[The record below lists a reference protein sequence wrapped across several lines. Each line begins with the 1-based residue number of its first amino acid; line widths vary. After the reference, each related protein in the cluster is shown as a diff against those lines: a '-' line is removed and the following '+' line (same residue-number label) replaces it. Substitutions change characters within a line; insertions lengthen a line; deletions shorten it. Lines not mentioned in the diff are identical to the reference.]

1 MSLPSELNF
10 ARRRRLPVIQG
21 AEAAE
26 CGLAC
31 IAMVARYHG
40 HDVDLNGL
48 RQRFTLSMSGATLR
62 SIMGFADSLGLAPR
76 ALRVEL
82 SSLDK
87 VRLPAILHW
96 DLNHFVVLKSVSKG
110 KAVIH
115 DPAMGARTYFLDD
128 LSKHFTGVALELTP
142 SNTFEK
148 LTARAPIKLNSLWSR
163 MIGFWP
169 AFFQILGLS
178 LALQVAVFA
187 APFQMQLVVDEAVFR
202 ADRDLLTVLAIGFG
216 ALVIVQATIE
226 ALRAWALQ
234 LFGQMLSFQMVGNL
248 VRHMMRLPSDWY
260 EKRHVGDILSRI
272 GSASAIQDVLTRG
285 VIAALIDGLMA
296 IIAIVILL
304 LYSPLLTAVVVGA
317 VAINLGLASILFP
330 AMRARTEEQII
341 ETAREQSHI
350 METVRAATT
359 IKIMGREAERE
370 SAWRNLYANAINA
383 AVSVGKFQVSLSFTQ
398 ALVTGLQTVIV
409 IYLGARAIL
418 NSDGFSVGML
428 FAFLSFR
435 QTFTD
440 RANALI
446 NQAIQFRF
454 LGLHLDRLADI
465 VAADAETP
473 SSFAAPRLS
482 ISGGMRLDCVDF
494 RYGAADRL
502 ILQGLKLDVHAG
514 EFLAITG
521 ASGGGK
527 STLLKL
533 MLGLR
538 APTGGTI
545 ALDGQTATPEL
556 WRAWREQVG
565 VVAQD
570 DRLLSGTIADNIAFF
585 DPDLD
590 MDRVQQVA
598 HAAQVHDD
606 IVRMP
611 MQYLS
616 LVGDMGSSLSG
627 GQKQRVLLARALYR
641 RPRIL
646 ILDEGTANLDVETEE
661 VVADLIAQLPITRI
675 VVAHRPALLERAD
688 RVVEVTTEGL
698 KTLKDRRAGPMA
710 HSETAGKAASASND
724 VRKNVVV

>member
-1 MSLPSELNF
+1 MAAGSPVCGGPPRMKMPSELNF
-10 ARRRRLPVIQG
+10 SRRRRLPVIQG

-31 IAMVARYHG
+31 MAMVARYHG

-62 SIMGFADSLGLAPR
+62 SIMGFADSLGFAPR
-76 ALRVEL
+76 ALKVEL
-82 SSLDK
+82 SALEK

-96 DLNHFVVLKSVSKG
+96 DLNHFVVLKSVSNG

-115 DPAMGARTYFLDD
+115 DPALGARTYTLAD
-128 LSKHFTGVALELTP
+128 LSNHFTGVALELTP
-142 SNTFEK
+142 SDTFEK
-148 LTARAPIKLNSLWSR
+148 VTARAPIKLTSLWSR
-163 MIGFWP
+163 MVGFWP

-187 APFQMQLVVDEAVFR
+187 MPFQMQLVVDEAIFR

-216 ALVIVQATIE
+216 ALVVVQAAIE

-234 LFGQMLSFQMVGNL
+234 VFGQMLSFQMVGNL
-248 VRHMMRLPSDWY
+248 VRHLMRLPSDWF
-260 EKRHVGDILSRI
+260 EKRHVGDIISRI
-272 GSASAIQDVLTRG
+272 GSAGAIQDVLTRG
-285 VIAALIDGLMA
+285 VIAAIIDGLMA
-296 IIAIVILL
+296 IVAIIILL
-304 LYSPLLTAVVVGA
+304 LYSPILTAVVVGA
-317 VAINLGLASILFP
+317 VAVNLALAFALFP
-330 AMRARTEEQII
+330 ALRARTEEQII

-359 IKIMGREAERE
+359 IKVMGREAERE
-370 SAWRNLYANAINA
+370 SSWRNLYANAVNA
-383 AVSVGKFQVSLSFTQ
+383 AVSVGKFQISLGFTQ

-409 IYLGARAIL
+409 IYLGARTIL
-418 NSDGFSVGML
+418 AGDGFSVGML

-446 NQAIQFRF
+446 NQAIQFKF

-465 VAADAETP
+465 VTAEVETSAA
-473 SSFAAPRLS
+473 AAPPRLEVRGAMTLRD
-482 ISGGMRLDCVDF
+482 IDF
-494 RYGAADRL
+494 RYGVADRA
-502 ILQGLKLDVHAG
+502 ILEGLNLEVRPG

-521 ASGGGK
+521 SSGGGK
-527 STLLKL
+527 TTLLKL

-538 APTGGTI
+538 TPTAGAVT
-545 ALDGQTATPEL
+545 LDGQTATPDL

-590 MDRVQQVA
+590 MVRVQQA
-598 HAAQVHDD
+598 AMAAQVHAD
-606 IVRMP
+606 IARMP

-616 LVGDMGSSLSG
+616 LVGDMGSTLSG

-641 RPRIL
+641 QPRIL
-646 ILDEGTANLDVETEE
+646 ILDEGTANLDVQTEE
-661 VVADLIAQLPITRI
+661 VIADLIAQLPITRI
-675 VVAHRPALLERAD
+675 VVAHRPALLRRAD
-688 RVVEVTTEGL
+688 RVLVVEGG
-698 KTLKDRRAGPMA
+698 TLSPAVMEQP
-710 HSETAGKAASASND
+710 KAEPEAALA
-724 VRKNVVV
+724 

>member
-1 MSLPSELNF
+1 MNPLSELNF
-10 ARRRRLPVIQG
+10 SRRRRLPVIQG
-21 AEAAE
+21 AEASE

-31 IAMVARYHG
+31 MAMIARYHG

-48 RQRFTLSMSGATLR
+48 RQRFSLSMSGATLR
-62 SIMGFADSLGLAPR
+62 SIMSLADSLGFAPR

-82 SSLDK
+82 TALGK

-96 DLNHFVVLKSVSKG
+96 DLNHFVVLKTVGGG
-110 KAVIH
+110 KAVVH
-115 DPAMGARTYFLDD
+115 DPALGARTYSLDEF
-128 LSKHFTGVALELTP
+128 SKHFTGVALELTP
-142 SNTFEK
+142 TSQFEK
-148 LTARAPIKLNSLWSR
+148 ITARAPIKLTSLWSR

-187 APFQMQLVVDEAVFR
+187 MPFQMQLVVDEAIFR
-202 ADRDLLTVLAIGFG
+202 SDRDLLTVLALGFG
-216 ALVIVQATIE
+216 ALVIVQAVIE

-234 LFGQMLSFQMVGNL
+234 VFGQMLSFQMVGNL
-248 VRHMMRLPSDWY
+248 VRHMIRLPSDWF
-260 EKRHVGDILSRI
+260 EKRHVGDIMSRI
-272 GSASAIQDVLTRG
+272 GSATAIQDVLTRG
-285 VIAALIDGLMA
+285 VIAVLIDGLMA
-296 IIAIVILL
+296 VVAIIILL
-304 LYSPLLTAVVVGA
+304 LYSPILTAVVVGA
-317 VAINLGLASILFP
+317 VALNLGLAFALFP

-341 ETAREQSHI
+341 ESAREQSHV

-370 SAWRNLYANAINA
+370 SSWRNLYANAINA
-383 AVSVGKFQVSLSFTQ
+383 AISVGKFQISLSFTQ
-398 ALVTGLQTVIV
+398 TLVTGLQAVIV
-409 IYLGARAIL
+409 IYLGARTIL
-418 NSDGFSVGML
+418 AGDGFSVGML

-440 RANALI
+440 RATALI
-446 NQAIQFRF
+446 NQFIQFKF
-454 LGLHLDRLADI
+454 LNLHLERLADI
-465 VAADAETP
+465 VTAETDA
-473 SSFAAPRLS
+473 SDGAAPPRLEVR
-482 ISGGMRLDCVDF
+482 GAMTLKDVAF

-502 ILQGLKLDVHAG
+502 VLEGLDLDVQPG

-527 STLLKL
+527 TTLLKL

-538 APTGGTI
+538 SPTSGAIT
-545 ALDGQTATPEL
+545 LDGQPATPEL

-570 DRLLSGTIADNIAFF
+570 DRLLSGSIADNIAFF

-590 MDRVQQVA
+590 MLRVQQA
-598 HAAQVHDD
+598 AMAAQVHED
-606 IVRMP
+606 ITRMP

-616 LVGDMGSSLSG
+616 LVGDMGSTLSG

-646 ILDEGTANLDVETEE
+646 VLDEGTANLDVATED
-661 VVADLIAQLPITRI
+661 VIADLIVQLPITRI
-675 VVAHRPALLERAD
+675 VVAHRPALLQRAD
-688 RVVEVTTEGL
+688 RVLAVTQGRLTESAAEPGSDCTEAREV
-698 KTLKDRRAGPMA
+698 A
-710 HSETAGKAASASND
+710 
-724 VRKNVVV
+724 V

>member
-1 MSLPSELNF
+1 MVAGPPLRRRTPLMNIPSELNF

-31 IAMVARYHG
+31 MAMVARYHG

-62 SIMGFADSLGLAPR
+62 SIMGFADSLGFAPR
-76 ALRVEL
+76 ALKVEL
-82 SSLDK
+82 SALSK

-96 DLNHFVVLKSVSKG
+96 DLNHFVVLKSVSGG

-115 DPAMGARTYFLDD
+115 DPALGARTYSLDD
-128 LSKHFTGVALELTP
+128 LSNHFTGVALELTP
-142 SNTFEK
+142 SDTFEK
-148 LTARAPIKLNSLWSR
+148 VTARAPIKLSSLWSR
-163 MIGFWP
+163 MVGFWP

-187 APFQMQLVVDEAVFR
+187 LPFQMQLVVDEAIFR

-216 ALVIVQATIE
+216 ALVIVQSVIE

-234 LFGQMLSFQMVGNL
+234 IFGQMLSFQMVGNL
-248 VRHMMRLPSDWY
+248 VRHMIRLPSDWF
-260 EKRHVGDILSRI
+260 EKRHVGDIISRI

-285 VIAALIDGLMA
+285 VIAAIIDGLMA
-296 IIAIVILL
+296 VVAIIILL
-304 LYSPLLTAVVVGA
+304 LYSPTLTAVVVGA
-317 VAINLGLASILFP
+317 VAINLILAFALFP
-330 AMRARTEEQII
+330 AMKARTEEQII
-341 ETAREQSHI
+341 ESAREQSHI

-359 IKIMGREAERE
+359 IKVMGREAERE
-370 SAWRNLYANAINA
+370 SSWRNLYANAINA
-383 AVSVGKFQVSLSFTQ
+383 DVSVGKFQISLGFTQ
-398 ALVTGLQTVIV
+398 GLITGLQTVIV
-409 IYLGARAIL
+409 IYLGARTIL
-418 NSDGFSVGML
+418 AGDGFSVGML

-454 LGLHLDRLADI
+454 LNLHLDRLADI
-465 VAADAETP
+465 VTAEIETSP
-473 SSFAAPRLS
+473 AAAPP
-482 ISGGMRLDCVDF
+482 RLDVRGAMELRDIDF
-494 RYGAADRL
+494 RYGAADRTVL
-502 ILQGLKLDVHAG
+502 EGLNLTVQPG

-527 STLLKL
+527 TTLLKL

-538 APTGGTI
+538 HPTAGTI
-545 ALDGQTATPEL
+545 TLDGQTATPDL

-590 MDRVQQVA
+590 MVRVQQA
-598 HAAQVHDD
+598 AYAAQVHED

-616 LVGDMGSSLSG
+616 LVGDMGSTLSG

-641 RPRIL
+641 QPRIL
-646 ILDEGTANLDVETEE
+646 ILDEGTANLDVKTEE
-661 VVADLIAQLPITRI
+661 VIADLIAQLPITRI
-675 VVAHRPALLERAD
+675 VVAHRPALLQRAD
-688 RVVEVTTEGL
+688 RVLVVESG
-698 KTLKDRRAGPMA
+698 TL
-710 HSETAGKAASASND
+710 STAKVERPIAEREVAQA
-724 VRKNVVV
+724 

>member
-1 MSLPSELNF
+1 MKIPSELNF
-10 ARRRRLPVIQG
+10 ARRRRLPVIQA

-31 IAMVARYHG
+31 MAMVARFHG

-48 RQRFTLSMSGATLR
+48 RQRFTLSLSGATLR
-62 SIMGFADSLGLAPR
+62 SIMGFADSLGFAPR
-76 ALRVEL
+76 ALKVEL
-82 SSLDK
+82 SSLNK

-96 DLNHFVVLKSVSKG
+96 DMNHFVVLKSVSRT
-110 KAVIH
+110 KAVVH
-115 DPAMGARTYFLDD
+115 DPALGVRTYAIAD
-128 LSKHFTGVALELTP
+128 LSNHFTGVVLELTP
-142 SNTFEK
+142 SATFEK
-148 LTARAPIKLNSLWSR
+148 VTARAPIKLTSLWSR

-178 LALQVAVFA
+178 LALQVAAFA
-187 APFQMQLVVDEAVFR
+187 MPFQMQLVVDEGIMR
-202 ADRDLLTVLAIGFG
+202 SDRDLLTVLAIGFG
-216 ALVIVQATIE
+216 ALVVVQATIE

-234 LFGQMLSFQMVGNL
+234 VFGQMLSFQMVGNL
-248 VRHMMRLPSDWY
+248 VRHMIRLPSEWF

-272 GSASAIQDVLTRG
+272 SSASAIQEVLTRG

-296 IIAIVILL
+296 VVAIVILL
-304 LYSPLLTAVVVGA
+304 LYSPTLTAIVVGA
-317 VAINLGLASILFP
+317 VAINLGLAFAMFP

-341 ETAREQSHI
+341 ESAREQSHI

-370 SAWRNLYANAINA
+370 SSWRNLYANAINA
-383 AVSVGKFQVSLSFTQ
+383 AVSVGKFQISLSFSQ

-409 IYLGARAIL
+409 IYLGARTIL
-418 NSDGFSVGML
+418 AGDGFSVGML

-454 LGLHLDRLADI
+454 LNLHLDRLSDI
-465 VAADAETP
+465 VIAEVET
-473 SSFAAPRLS
+473 SSAAPP
-482 ISGGMRLDCVDF
+482 RLDVRGAMSLRDIDF
-494 RYGAADRL
+494 RYGAADRA
-502 ILQGLKLDVHAG
+502 ILQELNLNVEPG

-527 STLLKL
+527 TTLLKL
-533 MLGLR
+533 MLGLLH
-538 APTGGTI
+538 PTDGAIT
-545 ALDGQTATPEL
+545 LDGQTATPDL

-585 DPDLD
+585 DPELD
-590 MDRVQQVA
+590 MARVQQAA
-598 HAAQVHDD
+598 HAAQVHED

-616 LVGDMGSSLSG
+616 LVGDMGSTLSG

-641 RPRIL
+641 QPRIL
-646 ILDEGTANLDVETEE
+646 ILDEGTANLDVATEE
-661 VVADLIAQLPITRI
+661 IIADLIAQLEITRI
-675 VVAHRPALLERAD
+675 VVAHRPALLKRAD
-688 RVVEVTTEGL
+688 RLLVVQNGGL
-698 KTLKDRRAGPMA
+698 VELKPDFG
-710 HSETAGKAASASND
+710 AALSSYS
-724 VRKNVVV
+724 